1 MLAYF
6 GTDQSQVQRYL
17 GGASLR
23 ESRLGLMFNAVC
35 KIPMQFFILA
45 LGVLLFV
52 FYQFDH
58 APVYFDQVT
67 WRQAADTPNGQPLRQ
82 IETDFNAA
90 SAEQHERL
98 RAWIDARHAGDSAS
112 ERAAFQAA
120 TVAHDRVEAVRK
132 EARLAVDP
140 KGKRNDTDYI
150 FVTFI
155 LNYFPHGVVGLL
167 VASFFAAALSAKA
180 AELNALGSATTV
192 DVYRHVV
199 RREATDAHYLKA
211 SRWFTAFWGTMSIL
225 FAFCLTLA
233 ENLVQAVN
241 IVGAVFYPVMLGLFI
256 TGFFFR
262 RIGGTAVF
270 CGALAAQ
277 ALVVLLFFTVPDTR
291 LSYLWYNPIG
301 CATCLLVSGA
311 IQLALGP
318 NRKTA
323 KI

>member
-1 MLAYF
+1 
-6 GTDQSQVQRYL
+6 
-17 GGASLR
+17 
-23 ESRLGLMFNAVC
+23 
-35 KIPMQFFILA
+35 
-45 LGVLLFV
+45 
-52 FYQFDH
+52 
-58 APVYFDQVT
+58 
-67 WRQAADTPNGQPLRQ
+67 
-82 IETDFNAA
+82 
-90 SAEQHERL
+90 
-98 RAWIDARHAGDSAS
+98 
-112 ERAAFQAA
+112 
-120 TVAHDRVEAVRK
+120 VAHDRVEAVRK